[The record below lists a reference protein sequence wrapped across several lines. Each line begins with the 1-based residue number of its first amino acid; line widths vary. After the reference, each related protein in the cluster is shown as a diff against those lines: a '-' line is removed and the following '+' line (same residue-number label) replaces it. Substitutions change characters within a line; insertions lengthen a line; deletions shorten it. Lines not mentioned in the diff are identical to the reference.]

1 VDEKTRLESM
11 ELTEDTS
18 MLDEEEDE
26 EDDELIQSA

>member
-1 VDEKTRLESM
+1 M

-26 EDDELIQSA
+26 EDDELIQSAWKAI